1 MKENT
6 RIYTLALVALLTL
19 SAYLLADTVDA
30 MVGRSLDATAKVTI
44 PVNQERAGIEARR
57 ELSDYSSIL
66 ERGLFG
72 DGKAPSAG
80 RAAAAAETSVFTLI
94 GTIEGESFA
103 GAVLQDA
110 TNIQAFYRIN
120 QKLPDGSMIVK
131 VGRDR
136 ITLRRADGEK
146 IELSIVDDTKIV
158 NIASRGQAS
167 SGVRRLSEGKFM
179 VDQRE
184 VAASTENLSQ
194 VLTQARALPFVESG
208 KTIGF
213 RLSEIVPGSLYE
225 KIGLVNGD
233 VIQRVNAEDVSDPA
247 KFFQMYQGLKDER
260 QISIDL
266 LRNGQRQTLNY
277 EIR

>member
-30 MVGRSLDATAKVTI
+30 MVGRSLDATAKVTA
-44 PVNQERAGIEARR
+44 PVNQERAGIEPRR

-72 DGKAPSAG
+72 DGKAPATG
-80 RAAAAAETSVFTLI
+80 RATAAESSVFTLI
-94 GTIEGESFA
+94 GTIEGENFA

-120 QKLPDGSMIVK
+120 QKLPDGSMIIK

-136 ITLRRADGEK
+136 ITLRKPDGEK
-146 IELSIVDDTKIV
+146 IELSIADDTKIV
-158 NIASRGQAS
+158 NTVSRGQAA
-167 SGVRRLSEGKFM
+167 SGVRRLSDGKYM

-184 VAASTENLSQ
+184 VASSTENLNQ
-194 VLTQARALPFVESG
+194 VLTQARALPFVEGG
-208 KTIGF
+208 KTVGF

-233 VIQRVNAEDVSDPA
+233 VIQRVNTEDVSDPA

-277 EIR
+277 DIR